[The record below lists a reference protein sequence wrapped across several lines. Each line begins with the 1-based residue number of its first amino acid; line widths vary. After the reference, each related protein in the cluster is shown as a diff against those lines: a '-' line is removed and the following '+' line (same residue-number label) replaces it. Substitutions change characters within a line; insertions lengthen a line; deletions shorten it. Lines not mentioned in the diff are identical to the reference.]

1 MKKIIY
7 ILLLTTFIVTAC
19 RKKTEVTGVVYS
31 KNNIP
36 VPNVQVEC
44 RYYKE
49 SSYPEGV
56 VSTVTT
62 NSNGEFQIQFKAQ
75 KLKHEIKC
83 FCDSG
88 YATSYIDIGKTNT
101 IDLHLN

>member
-7 ILLLTTFIVTAC
+7 ILLLTTFIVAAC

-31 KNNIP
+31 KKNIP
-36 VPNVQVEC
+36 VPNVQVDC

-49 SSYPEGV
+49 SSYPAGV
-56 VSTVTT
+56 VTTVTT
-62 NSNGEFQIQFKAQ
+62 NDKGEFQIQFKAR

-88 YATSYIDIGKTNT
+88 YATSSIEIGKTNT